1 MIPQFRQC
9 TLDDLDTLQAFSRQ
23 CFFETFAAMNT
34 PENMEAYLDKAYAP
48 EKLRAEL
55 SDAHAA
61 IYFLYWGD
69 KRAGYLKLNESSA
82 QTDIHDGDSLEIE
95 RIYVTKAFQ
104 GQGLGHY
111 LIDQAID
118 AALQQKKK
126 YIWLGVWEKNAK
138 ALHFYKQHG
147 FYQIGAHSFVVG
159 DDQQTDL
166 LMRKDLEVQ
175 P

>member
-1 MIPQFRQC
+1 
-9 TLDDLDTLQAFSRQ
+9 
-23 CFFETFAAMNT
+23 MNT

-69 KRAGYLKLNESSA
+69 KLAGYLKLNESSA

-118 AALQQKKK
+118 AALQQKKEI
-126 YIWLGVWEKNAK
+126 YMARCLGEKTPK
-138 ALHFYKQHG
+138 PSTFYKQHG

>member
-61 IYFLYWGD
+61 IYFLYCGD
-69 KRAGYLKLNESSA
+69 KLAG
-82 QTDIHDGDSLEIE
+82 
-95 RIYVTKAFQ
+95 
-104 GQGLGHY
+104 
-111 LIDQAID
+111 
-118 AALQQKKK
+118 
-126 YIWLGVWEKNAK
+126 
-138 ALHFYKQHG
+138 
-147 FYQIGAHSFVVG
+147 
-159 DDQQTDL
+159 
-166 LMRKDLEVQ
+166 
-175 P
+175 